1 MTMNEW
7 ETYHKLRKQVMLE
20 AAREKLEEWAER
32 EEVELD
38 SVKIDFDELVEEFEW
53 EIDDDTAPNDLWW
66 ELIERMVEYDNEDGI

>member
-38 SVKIDFDELVEEFEW
+38 SVSIDFDELVEEFEW
-53 EIDDDTAPNDLWW
+53 EIDDDTVPNDLWW